1 MRKHYSLS
9 GSLSG
14 SLSELPRFRS
24 HPRTRAGR
32 GFSLIEILGVLAIM
46 GILAG
51 MLAPNIIKQ
60 IQSGRGIT
68 EDNAL
73 EEISRGVKEHI
84 RITGRIPDP
93 NEFSTSTAG
102 WAAQITNYTGLSLD
116 SIASVFP
123 LAGTDTRRRLY
134 LSTNLAAQADLAGF
148 ANSITNWGPVFF
160 PNESKI
166 YLVSSSRPDF
176 NLACPPNG
184 SGCQVVSNDYRSNV
198 ISSLDSWTKSP
209 NPSTG
214 FFEAPEEITGVT
226 WTNRGEFLHLKII
239 DVSSYFNAERANQQK
254 IIDTEDENLKE
265 ISRSLVLAI
274 RTSGTLPNP
283 NVYPA
288 NSGGWVQVGAG
299 FSSLSSAK
307 YQYVFPGISD
317 TERRVYLDPVSGT
330 VPSPLFMPPTGWTS
344 FPAALNLVIVS
355 CSKAD
360 LALSCPAN
368 GSGGSPVLSDLVDF
382 SKTYV
387 GGTVSAPTSAA
398 AGWEQR
404 GEFLHV
410 NVTPLRNLFSEV
422 TVTVNNPA
430 KRYNLNSGSSTSD
443 VTVAA
448 GDSVVFYVPK
458 GTQIQLKNSAGSS
471 VEQYSTVVSD
481 VAAFTQTT
489 GNNWTLAP

>member
-1 MRKHYSLS
+1 MKTSLRGSLSLS
-9 GSLSG
+9 GLQR
-14 SLSELPRFRS
+14 LKLQA
-24 HPRTRAGR
+24 RTQAGR

-46 GILAG
+46 GILAA

-60 IQSGRGIT
+60 IQSSRGIT

-73 EEISRGVKEHI
+73 EEISRGVKEYI

-93 NEFSTSTAG
+93 NEISTSTTG
-102 WAAQITNYTGLSLD
+102 WASQITNYTGLSSE

-148 ANSITNWGPVFF
+148 ANSISNWGAVFF

-176 NLACPPNG
+176 NLSCPPNG
-184 SGCQVVSNDYRSNV
+184 AGCQVAGNNYCSNV
-198 ISSLDSWTKSP
+198 IAALNSWTKSP
-209 NPSTG
+209 DPATG

-226 WTNRGEFLHLKII
+226 WSNRGEFLHFKII
-239 DVSSYFNAERANQQK
+239 DVSSFFNEERANQQK

-274 RTSGTLPNP
+274 RTSGALPNP
-283 NVYPA
+283 NVTPTA
-288 NSGGWVQVGAG
+288 SGGWVQVGSG
-299 FSSLSSAK
+299 FSSLSAAK
-307 YQYVFPGISD
+307 YQYAFPGVSD
-317 TERRVYLDPVSGT
+317 SERRVYLDPVSGT
-330 VPSPLFMPPTGWTS
+330 IPSPLSMPATGWAS
-344 FPAALNLVIVS
+344 FPSALNLVIAS
-355 CSKAD
+355 CSKSD

-368 GSGGSPVLSDLVDF
+368 GSGGSPVLSDLVNF

-387 GGTVSAPTSAA
+387 GGAVSAPTSAA

-410 NVTPLRNLFSEV
+410 NVTPLRNLFSQV

-430 KRYNLNSGSSTSD
+430 KRYNLNRTGSTND
-443 VTVAA
+443 VTVPA
-448 GDSVVFYVPK
+448 GGSVVFYVPK
-458 GTQIQLKNSAGSS
+458 GTQIELKNSAGSS

-481 VAAFTQTT
+481 VAAFTQTS